1 VCQPVP
7 AATPRRLHHNI
18 GYAVIGNVA
27 FNACRFVVVILLAQ
41 FGTVGLV
48 GAFGAAMAWS
58 APVINFSML
67 QLRSVYVADTRGDF
81 SFGAYVTLRRLGM
94 GFALLG
100 MVVVLLWRASRDP
113 EAWWFIPL
121 LAAVSFSKITW
132 GLGEIYW
139 GVYQRQERLDLMA
152 AANGWRGL
160 IMLAPFAVVMPVLAW
175 RGVSEGVLFHWTTG
189 LCGVYAVGWLF
200 YAIWVDDRVARGL
213 ASLDMSWDWRAIS
226 HLARHA
232 APLGMVILIV
242 TACDNV
248 PQMVLD
254 ELGQGAKEALGH
266 YSVMANFILP
276 LNLLVI
282 AIGHGAA
289 NRIADS
295 FDRHRARYWRQVA
308 ALMGITVV
316 FGLGAILATGLIGEW
331 ILVTLYGQAFCE
343 HATVFSI
350 IGLGGGLL
358 LLASM
363 FGLIL
368 TATGSFLLQVPVQLV
383 VLVVTIAAAWSWIPQ
398 EPVSGAAWTFVARSG
413 VHALL
418 YGVVLILVGLGKP
431 GRGTVLKG
439 SISGEKQGGE

>member
-1 VCQPVP
+1 MCQPAPTVN
-7 AATPRRLHHNI
+7 PRRLHHNI

-58 APVINFSML
+58 APLINFAML
-67 QLRSVYVADTRGDF
+67 QLRSVYVADSRGEF
-81 SFGAYVTLRRLGM
+81 SFGTYLTLRRLGM
-94 GFALLG
+94 GFGLLG
-100 MVVVLLWRASRDP
+100 VVVLLIWRASRDP
-113 EAWWFIPL
+113 AAWWFVPL

-160 IMLAPFAVVMPVLAW
+160 IMLAPFVLVMPVLAW
-175 RGVSEGVLFHWTTG
+175 NGVSEGVLYHSTAA
-189 LCGVYAVGWLF
+189 LCGVYAVGWLV
-200 YAIWVDDRVARGL
+200 YAVRVDQCL
-213 ASLDMSWDWRAIS
+213 ASGLSRLDLSWDWQAIGR
-226 HLARHA
+226 LARHA

-289 NRIADS
+289 NRIADT
-295 FDRHRARYWRQVA
+295 FDRHRKRFWRLLA
-308 ALMGITVV
+308 ALVGISAL
-316 FGLGAILATGLIGEW
+316 FGLGAILATGVLGEW
-331 ILVTLYGQAFCE
+331 ILVTLYGQAFGE
-343 HATVFSI
+343 HAEVFPI

-368 TATGSFLLQVPVQLV
+368 TTTRSFLLQVPMQLM
-383 VLVVTIAAAWSWIPQ
+383 VLVVTILAAWNWIPPA
-398 EPVSGAAWTFVARSG
+398 PVSGAAWTFVARSG

-418 YGVVLILVGLGKP
+418 YGVVLILVGLLKP
-431 GRGTVLKG
+431 GREVLSNGNSTGGK
-439 SISGEKQGGE
+439 SGGE